1 MKKKIIAF
9 VVLLAVCASVVGG
22 FLLWNGVQEPGEY
35 SSERHRLF
43 FESIQ
48 HIPDAD
54 RTAVTVN
61 GEKITIGQIQ
71 TQVLTNQF
79 GIESY
84 KLDCAA
90 KNETPDPEIITGMTR
105 TEQEITDQLIRNL
118 VIRQE
123 AERLKLTASRKEG
136 KQRAE
141 AALAEVQ
148 RLAAAGDAEA
158 KESLARMAD
167 EMLSKGKTMAQW
179 ADTMAES
186 YQNNIT
192 AGNLEAHY
200 KKNTTDT
207 ILDYESYVQ
216 NLIAKADIRYMK

>member
-1 MKKKIIAF
+1 MKKKIVAF

-22 FLLWNGVQEPGEY
+22 FLLWNGVQEPGGY

-148 RLAAAGDAEA
+148 KSAAAGDAEA

-207 ILDYESYVQ
+207 ILDYEAYVQ

>member
-79 GIESY
+79 GVESY

-148 RLAAAGDAEA
+148 RLAVAGDAEA

>member
-1 MKKKIIAF
+1 MKKKIVAF

-22 FLLWNGVQEPGEY
+22 FLLWNGVQEPGGY

-148 RLAAAGDAEA
+148 KSAAAGDAEA

>member
-1 MKKKIIAF
+1 MKKKIIAL
-9 VVLLAVCASVVGG
+9 VVLLAVCVSVVGG
-22 FLLWNGVQEPGEY
+22 FLLWNSVQEPGEY
-35 SSERHRLF
+35 SSERNRLF

-71 TQVLTNQF
+71 IQVLTNQF
-79 GIESY
+79 SIESY

-90 KNETPDPEIITGMTR
+90 KNETPDPEIIAKMTR
-105 TEQEITDQLIRNL
+105 TEQKITDQLIRNL

-141 AALAEVQ
+141 EALAELKK
-148 RLAAAGDAEA
+148 LAEAGDASA
-158 KESLARMAD
+158 KQSLADMAD

-179 ADTMAES
+179 ADTVAES
-186 YQNNIT
+186 YQNGIT